1 MMEKTDKKT
10 DILVA
15 AEKLFCEYGFEGT
28 STRQIAAESGANMAM
43 INYYFGSKMG
53 VFKEIM
59 EDRVMSFKSQ
69 LNQIKDENISAK
81 EKLMKVIDQYAT
93 RILSNANF
101 HKMMHR
107 ELSLSLR
114 PEVFDQ
120 IKGAMGQNLI
130 VIEDIIKEGIACGDF
145 RDVDIRMTIVSVM
158 GTISMVT
165 TSPNKIAP
173 DTSYDLDNEKDRE
186 VIKTRLIAH
195 LQDMILT
202 HLTPKQ

>member
-1 MMEKTDKKT
+1 MEKTDKKT

-53 VFKEIM
+53 VFLEIM
-59 EDRVMSFKSQ
+59 EERILGFKSQ
-69 LNQIKDENISAK
+69 LNLINEEEISPK
-81 EKLMKVIDQYAT
+81 EKLLKVIEKYAT
-93 RILSNANF
+93 KILNNASF

-114 PEVFDQ
+114 PEVFAQ
-120 IKGAMGQNLI
+120 IKEAMGQNLL
-130 VIEDIIKEGIACGDF
+130 VIEDILNNGITKGDF
-145 RDVDIRMTIVSVM
+145 RPVDVRMTIISVM

-165 TSPNKIAP
+165 TSPNKIAQ
-173 DTSYDLDNEKDRE
+173 DSNYDLDNEKDRDT
-186 VIKTRLIAH
+186 VKKRLITH
-195 LQDMILT
+195 LQDMVLT
-202 HLTPKQ
+202 HLTPQK

>member
-1 MMEKTDKKT
+1 MMEKTDKKA
-10 DILVA
+10 DILLA
-15 AEKLFCEYGFEGT
+15 AEKLFCENGFEGT

-53 VFKEIM
+53 VFREIL
-59 EDRVMSFKSQ
+59 EERVMGFKSQ
-69 LNQIKDENISAK
+69 LNQIKEENIPAK
-81 EKLMKVIDQYAT
+81 EKLIKVIDKYAT

-173 DTSYDLDNEKDRE
+173 DTSYDLNNEKDRE

>member
-1 MMEKTDKKT
+1 MEKTDKKT

-59 EDRVMSFKSQ
+59 EERIIHFKSQ
-69 LNQIKDENISAK
+69 LNQIKEEKIPAK
-81 EKLMKVIDQYAT
+81 EKLLKVIGKYAT
-93 RILSNANF
+93 RILNSASF

-120 IKGAMGQNLI
+120 IKAAMAQNLI
-130 VIEDIIKEGIACGDF
+130 VIEDIIKEGISTGDF
-145 RDVDIRMTIVSVM
+145 REVDIRMTIVSVM

-173 DTSYDLDNEKDRE
+173 DSNYDLSNVKDRE
-186 VIKTRLIAH
+186 IIKNRLIAH

>member
-1 MMEKTDKKT
+1 MEKTDKKT

-28 STRQIAAESGANMAM
+28 STRQIAAESGANIAM

-53 VFKEIM
+53 VFKEIL
-59 EDRVMSFKSQ
+59 EERVMSFKSQ
-69 LNQIKDENISAK
+69 LNQIKEENIPAK
-81 EKLMKVIDQYAT
+81 EKLIKVIEKYAT

-101 HKMMHR
+101 HKMMYR

-130 VIEDIIKEGIACGDF
+130 VIEDIIKEGIEAGDF
-145 RDVDIRMTIVSVM
+145 RQVDIRMTIVSVM

-165 TSPNKIAP
+165 TSPSKVAP
-173 DTSYDLDNEKDRE
+173 DSTYDLNNEKDRK
-186 VIKTRLIAH
+186 VITERLVTH
-195 LQDMILT
+195 LKDMILT
-202 HLTPKQ
+202 HLTPKK

>member
-1 MMEKTDKKT
+1 MMEKPDKKT
-10 DILVA
+10 DIIVA
-15 AEKLFCEYGFEGT
+15 AEKLFCENGFEGT

-59 EDRVMSFKSQ
+59 EERLLSFKLQ
-69 LNQIKDENISAK
+69 LNQIKDENSSAK
-81 EKLMKVIDQYAT
+81 DKLMKVIEKYAT

-130 VIEDIIKEGIACGDF
+130 VIENIIKEGITAGDF
-145 RDVDIRMTIVSVM
+145 REVDIRMTIVSVM

-165 TSPNKIAP
+165 TSPNKVSP
-173 DTSYDLDNEKDRE
+173 DSTYDLDNEKDRE
-186 VIKTRLIAH
+186 LIKTRLIAH

>member
-1 MMEKTDKKT
+1 MEKTDKKT

-15 AEKLFCEYGFEGT
+15 AEKLFCEFGYEGT

-59 EDRVMSFKSQ
+59 EERLMSFKSQ
-69 LNQIKDENISAK
+69 LNQIKNENIPAK
-81 EKLMKVIDQYAT
+81 EKLMQVIDKYAT

-120 IKGAMGQNLI
+120 IKAAMGQNLL
-130 VIEDIIKEGIACGDF
+130 VIEDIIKDGIACGDF

-173 DTSYDLDNEKDRE
+173 DSTYDLDNEKDRE
-186 VIKTRLIAH
+186 VIKARLITH
-195 LQDMILT
+195 LQDMIIT

>member
-1 MMEKTDKKT
+1 MEKTDKKT

-53 VFKEIM
+53 VFKEIL
-59 EDRVMSFKSQ
+59 EERVMSFKSQ
-69 LNQIKDENISAK
+69 LNQIKEENIPAK
-81 EKLMKVIDQYAT
+81 EKLIKVIEKYAT

-101 HKMMHR
+101 HKMMYR

-130 VIEDIIKEGIACGDF
+130 VIENIIKEGIESGDF
-145 RDVDIRMTIVSVM
+145 REVDIRMTIVSVM

-173 DTSYDLDNEKDRE
+173 DSTYDLNKDKDRKIITE
-186 VIKTRLIAH
+186 RLVAH
-195 LQDMILT
+195 LKDMILT
-202 HLTPKQ
+202 HLTPKK

>member
-10 DILVA
+10 DILIA

-59 EDRVMSFKSQ
+59 EERVMSFKSQ
-69 LNQIKDENISAK
+69 LNQIKDENIPAK
-81 EKLMKVIDQYAT
+81 EKLMKVIDKYAS

-120 IKGAMGQNLI
+120 IKSAMGQNLI

>member
-1 MMEKTDKKT
+1 MEKTDKKT

-53 VFKEIM
+53 VFLEIM
-59 EDRVMSFKSQ
+59 EERILGFKSQ
-69 LNQIKDENISAK
+69 LNLINEEDISPK
-81 EKLMKVIDQYAT
+81 EKLLKVIEKYAT
-93 RILSNANF
+93 KILNNASF

-114 PEVFDQ
+114 PEVFAQ
-120 IKGAMGQNLI
+120 IKEAMGQNLL
-130 VIEDIIKEGIACGDF
+130 VIEDILNNGIAKGDF
-145 RDVDIRMTIVSVM
+145 RPVDVRMTIISVM

-165 TSPNKIAP
+165 TSPNKIAQ
-173 DTSYDLDNEKDRE
+173 DSNYDLDNEKDRDT
-186 VIKTRLIAH
+186 VKKRLITH
-195 LQDMILT
+195 LQDMVLT
-202 HLTPKQ
+202 HLTPQK

>member
-15 AEKLFCEYGFEGT
+15 AEKLFCENGFEGT

-59 EDRVMSFKSQ
+59 EERLMSFKSQ
-69 LNQIKDENISAK
+69 LNQIKNENIPAR
-81 EKLMKVIDQYAT
+81 EKLMQVIDKYAT

-173 DTSYDLDNEKDRE
+173 DTSYDLNDEKDRE

>member
-1 MMEKTDKKT
+1 MEKTDKKT

>member
-1 MMEKTDKKT
+1 MEKTDKKT
-10 DILVA
+10 DILIA

-28 STRQIAAESGANMAM
+28 STRQIAKESGANMAM

-53 VFKEIM
+53 VFMEIM
-59 EDRVMSFKSQ
+59 EERVLGFKSQ
-69 LNQIKDENISAK
+69 LNLIKE
-81 EKLMKVIDQYAT
+81 EKIPARDKLLKVIEKYAS
-93 RILSNANF
+93 RILNNASF

-114 PEVFDQ
+114 PEVFAQ
-120 IKGAMGQNLI
+120 IKEAMGQNLF
-130 VIEDIIKEGIACGDF
+130 VIEDIIKEGIASGDF
-145 RDVDIRMTIVSVM
+145 RPVDIRMSIVSVM

-173 DTSYDLDNEKDRE
+173 DSNYDLNNEEDRE
-186 VIKTRLIAH
+186 TIKKRLIAH

-202 HLTPKQ
+202 HLTKPQ

>member
-1 MMEKTDKKT
+1 MEKTDKKT

-53 VFKEIM
+53 VFKEIL
-59 EDRVMSFKSQ
+59 EERVLSFKSQ
-69 LNQIKDENISAK
+69 LNQIKEENIPAK
-81 EKLMKVIDQYAT
+81 EKLIKVIEKYAT

-101 HKMMHR
+101 HKMMYR

-130 VIEDIIKEGIACGDF
+130 VIENIIKEGIESGDF
-145 RDVDIRMTIVSVM
+145 REVDIRMTIVSVM

-173 DTSYDLDNEKDRE
+173 DSTYDLNKDKDRKIITE
-186 VIKTRLIAH
+186 RLVAH
-195 LQDMILT
+195 LKDMILT
-202 HLTPKQ
+202 HLTPKK

>member
-1 MMEKTDKKT
+1 MEKTDKKT

-15 AEKLFCEYGFEGT
+15 AEKLFCKYGFEGT

-59 EDRVMSFKSQ
+59 EERVLSFKSQ
-69 LNQIKDENISAK
+69 LNQIKDENIPAK
-81 EKLMKVIDQYAT
+81 EKLMKVIDKYAT
-93 RILSNANF
+93 RILRNANF

-130 VIEDIIKEGIACGDF
+130 VIEDIIKDGISSGDF

-173 DTSYDLDNEKDRE
+173 DSNYDLNNEKDRE
-186 VIKTRLIAH
+186 VIKKRLIAH

>member
-1 MMEKTDKKT
+1 MEKTDKKT
-10 DILVA
+10 DIIVA

-53 VFKEIM
+53 VFKEIL
-59 EDRVMSFKSQ
+59 EERVMGFKSQ
-69 LNQIKDENISAK
+69 LNQIKEEKISAK
-81 EKLMKVIDQYAT
+81 EKLIKVIEKYAT

-101 HKMMHR
+101 HKMMYR
-107 ELSLSLR
+107 ELSLSSR

-130 VIEDIIKEGIACGDF
+130 VIEDIIKEGIEAGDF
-145 RDVDIRMTIVSVM
+145 RQVDIRMTIVSMM

-173 DTSYDLDNEKDRE
+173 DSTYDLNNEKDRK
-186 VIKTRLIAH
+186 VITERLITH
-195 LQDMILT
+195 LTDMILT
-202 HLTPKQ
+202 HLTPKK

>member
-1 MMEKTDKKT
+1 MEKTDKKT
-10 DILVA
+10 DILLA
-15 AEKLFCEYGFEGT
+15 AEKLFCENGFEGT

-53 VFKEIM
+53 VFKEIL
-59 EDRVMSFKSQ
+59 EERVMGFKSQ
-69 LNQIKDENISAK
+69 LNQIKEENISAK
-81 EKLMKVIDQYAT
+81 EKLMKVIEKYAT

-101 HKMMHR
+101 HKMMYR

-120 IKGAMGQNLI
+120 IKGAMGQNLL

-145 RDVDIRMTIVSVM
+145 REVDIRMTIVSVM

-165 TSPNKIAP
+165 TSPSKIAP
-173 DTSYDLDNEKDRE
+173 DTNYDLNDEKDRE

>member
-10 DILVA
+10 DILIA

-59 EDRVMSFKSQ
+59 EERLLSFKLQ
-69 LNQIKDENISAK
+69 LNQIKDENSSAK
-81 EKLMKVIDQYAT
+81 EKLMKVIEKYAT

-130 VIEDIIKEGIACGDF
+130 VIENIIKEGITAGDF
-145 RDVDIRMTIVSVM
+145 RDVDVRMTIVSVM

-165 TSPNKIAP
+165 TSPNKVSP
-173 DTSYDLDNEKDRE
+173 DSTYDLDDEKDRE
-186 VIKTRLIAH
+186 LIKTRLIAH

>member
-1 MMEKTDKKT
+1 MEKTDKKT

-59 EDRVMSFKSQ
+59 EDRVKGFKSQ
-69 LNQIKDENISAK
+69 LNQIKEEKITAR
-81 EKLMKVIDQYAT
+81 EKLLKVIERYTA
-93 RILSNANF
+93 RILSNASF

-120 IKGAMGQNLI
+120 IKAAMGQNLI
-130 VIEDIIKEGIACGDF
+130 VIEDIIKEGITCGDF
-145 RDVDIRMTIVSVM
+145 RAVDIRMTIVSVM

-165 TSPNKIAP
+165 LSPNKLAP
-173 DTSYDLDNEKDRE
+173 DNSYDLENEKDRA
-186 VIKTRLIAH
+186 VIEKRLIAH
-195 LQDMILT
+195 LQDMIIT
-202 HLTPKQ
+202 HLTPKP